1 MVLPGGSEGDR
12 STPQSSLHCEQPHVS
27 PGLWTHHS
35 CVCPHPAF
43 SCVSS
48 SVSLCIRTIVML
60 DKGLTRILYDFI
72 LLNYLQGPY
81 CQGVPHP
88 RFLKG
93 QGFEGTLPN
102 PQEPVPSP
110 RTPASCLLSIPLA
123 QPQPP
128 RPSWTTGVHL
138 MSPPAGCSG
147 DVTASG
153 KLSPAAQTR
162 VALFFFSGSRHSSR
176 GHLRKCMSHSVSLS
190 HGPAPPESRPRDSRS
205 QAAWVNTNK
214 PKRVA
219 IGAYRLSW
227 GVCLNRTD
235 PVLGPLKS
243 PSGRSPKQWPLDPK
257 GNRPAVSA
265 GSTPTP
271 SKLTRLL

>member
-1 MVLPGGSEGDR
+1 MVLPGGSEGDC

-123 QPQPP
+123 QPHPLAHPGPQVSTSCPHLQ
-128 RPSWTTGVHL
+128 GVL
-138 MSPPAGCSG
+138 EMSLP
-147 DVTASG
+147 
-153 KLSPAAQTR
+153 Q
-162 VALFFFSGSRHSSR
+162 
-176 GHLRKCMSHSVSLS
+176 
-190 HGPAPPESRPRDSRS
+190 
-205 QAAWVNTNK
+205 
-214 PKRVA
+214 
-219 IGAYRLSW
+219 
-227 GVCLNRTD
+227 
-235 PVLGPLKS
+235 
-243 PSGRSPKQWPLDPK
+243 GRSLQLH
-257 GNRPAVSA
+257 RR
-265 GSTPTP
+265 GSPCSFFRAPGTHHEDI
-271 SKLTRLL
+271 